1 MIDLEPGKA
10 YRRNYL
16 RAAVTRL
23 PTFLGG
29 SQPLTTLMI
38 LTPTYQLPNIGPSGL
53 ETIASRFL
61 PNHLDSGQVYDLDS
75 SVRSLGRLRQ
85 LICTPFRCTLVNF
98 DWPRWLVGE
107 KIDAMRILEV
117 KDLRGG

>member
-1 MIDLEPGKA
+1 
-10 YRRNYL
+10 
-16 RAAVTRL
+16 
-23 PTFLGG
+23 
-29 SQPLTTLMI
+29 MI
-38 LTPTYQLPNIGPSGL
+38 LTATYQLPNIGPSQL
-53 ETIASRFL
+53 ETIESRFL

-107 KIDAMRILEV
+107 KIDDLRILEV
-117 KDLRGG
+117 KDLRGGW